1 MTAPIMGDKPVPA
14 SSPMGMVRELLD
26 KGYNTTAVK
35 VIRVV
40 SDAVTDGTIAKRLD
54 ELQAEAQRLEALG
67 QKLDS
72 DNPIYRTLIQDLQP
86 MLKATARKLNN
97 EAETLVSGAIEASG
111 TLTRQMALPNVTD
124 EQLRAVGI
132 GWNKPD
138 PNAIKS
144 AVDVAQ
150 GEAWA
155 NELARY
161 PDMSTDVVQNQM
173 LKGIISGW
181 NPVRTARLISDTVQ
195 NVPVAY
201 ANTLMRTL
209 QLSSYRKA
217 TAQYQ
222 LANADILV
230 YQIRIATLDDRTCL
244 ACIALHGTRMPVG
257 AVVAD
262 HHNGR
267 CTSIA
272 IVRGRERTV
281 TTGAEWFGSLPE
293 DRQKRIAGTANY
305 EAIKAG
311 AVNLGQFAKR
321 YDDPV
326 FGEMIGQSSLVGLL
340 GDEAKKFYPK

>member
-1 MTAPIMGDKPVPA
+1 MGDKPVPS

-40 SDAVTDGTIAKRLD
+40 SSDVTDGVIAKRLD
-54 ELQAEAQRLEALG
+54 DLQAEAQRLQDLG
-67 QKLDS
+67 LKLDS
-72 DNPIYRTLIQDLQP
+72 DNPMYRTLIQDLQP
-86 MLKATARKLNN
+86 VLKKTAQTLNTQ
-97 EAETLVSGAIEASG
+97 ADALVSGAIEASG
-111 TLTRQMALPNVTD
+111 TLTRQMALPNLSD
-124 EQLRAVGI
+124 EQLKTVGI

-138 PNAIKS
+138 PNAIKN
-144 AVDVAQ
+144 AIDVAQ

-161 PDMSTDVVQNQM
+161 PQMSTDVIQNQM
-173 LKGIISGW
+173 LKGIIAGW
-181 NPVRTARLISDTVQ
+181 NPVRTAKLISDTVQ

-217 TAQYQ
+217 TAEYQ

-244 ACIALHGTRMPVG
+244 ACIALHGTRMPIG

-281 TTGAEWFGSLPE
+281 TTGPEWFGSLPE
-293 DRQKRIAGTANY
+293 ERQKLIAGTANY
-305 EAIKAG
+305 EAMKAG

-326 FGEMIGQSSLVGLL
+326 FGEMIGQASLSNLL
-340 GDEAKKFYPK
+340 GEEAKQYYPK